1 MKKVLLF
8 IVCIFSFLAAWA
20 EVAPLPE
27 AQFTL
32 VYPPASPYLLKDSAT
47 ELLLCKDRLC
57 LEQAPLGTYGAQR
70 ISCNAQSCIAVAY
83 DFEPF
88 ARLVSTFEDGTSVSS
103 NVFAINED
111 LINQFNVYVGP
122 QSLYTVPV
130 ENPTLQS
137 LWERPQAWGALI
149 LILVLELLCAAAWIW
164 YTKKRFTILYGVAI
178 ANVLTAALTWGIL
191 VHYVAQ
197 SAVWWIVGV
206 VLETLLVRFINYKDI
221 SLKDS
226 ATLCIMTNVTSYTLG
241 MILSFMWAQL

>member
-1 MKKVLLF
+1 MKKVLF
-8 IVCIFSFLAAWA
+8 FAICVFSFLTAWA

-32 VYPPASPYLLKDSAT
+32 LYPPASSYVLKDSAT

-57 LEQAPLGTYGAQR
+57 LEQTPLGTYGSQR
-70 ISCNAQSCIAVAY
+70 MTCNEQTCTAVSY
-83 DFEPF
+83 DFAPF

-103 NVFAINED
+103 NVFPIDEN
-111 LINQFNVYVGP
+111 LINRFNVFIGP
-122 QSLYTVPV
+122 QGLYIVPA
-130 ENPTLQS
+130 ENQTQEF
-137 LWERPQAWGALI
+137 LWERPQAWGALV

-191 VHYVAQ
+191 VHYVPQ
-197 SAVWWIVGV
+197 SAVWWIACV
-206 VLETLLVRFINYKDI
+206 VLETMLVRFINYKDI
-221 SLKDS
+221 SRKDS

-241 MILSFMWAQL
+241 MIISFMWAQL